1 MTADGMSSGTARG
14 PPGSMS
20 AACVAVGNSNLQKPA
35 LSPCIGGIMKR
46 IGQPLFLVTALALG
60 LLLPNMQT
68 ALAAPPSNDALP
80 QAIEI
85 RQVPFV
91 HREDT
96 SEATASGPRFCG
108 NNSSVFFAFTPTE
121 DASLQADTFG
131 SRYDTVLSVFTGTRS
146 TVSGVGCSDDAIGLL
161 SAVRFEAHAGTTYYF
176 EISTCCGHG
185 QDNTGGHLEFALTNV
200 PIVGLEATATVG
212 DVILHPGRVVQLTGT
227 VSCNSRSAVEVYG
240 VMRQLNGDF
249 VARAFFDRYPPVTCQ
264 PGRTRRWSV
273 YADTETSVAFD
284 EGTASVRRFVV
295 ASNGFDFISSPG
307 VRTTVHIVRP

>member
-1 MTADGMSSGTARG
+1 
-14 PPGSMS
+14 
-20 AACVAVGNSNLQKPA
+20 
-35 LSPCIGGIMKR
+35 MKR

-60 LLLPNMQT
+60 LLLPNIET
-68 ALAAPPSNDALP
+68 ALAAPPSNDALA

-131 SRYDTVLSVFTGTRS
+131 SRYDTVLSVFTGTHS
-146 TVSGVGCSDDAIGLL
+146 AVSEVGCSDDAIDGV

-176 EISTCCGHG
+176 EVSSCCGHG
-185 QDNTGGHLEFALTNV
+185 QDNMGGHLEFALANV
-200 PIVGLEATATVG
+200 PTVSLEVTATVG
-212 DVILHPGRVVQLTGT
+212 DVILHPGRIVQVTGT
-227 VSCNSRSAVEVYG
+227 VSCNSRSAVEVFG
-240 VMRQLNGDF
+240 VMRQLTGDF
-249 VARAFFDRYPPVTCQ
+249 VAKGFFDKYPPLACD
-264 PGRTRRWSV
+264 PAGPRRWSV
-273 YADTETSVAFD
+273 YTDTETSAAFD
-284 EGTASVRRFVV
+284 EGNASVRLFFF
-295 ASNGFDFISSPG
+295 AGDGFDFISSPG